1 MNEKKILIIVP
12 TLNEGLSIG
21 NVISK
26 LNKHFSKPDIL
37 VIDAYSSDETV
48 NEVKK
53 SNANI
58 IQIDRIF
65 GLSAQIETGILYAFI
80 NNYDFLIRVD
90 GDCQHEPSDARK
102 LLNFAIQEKSDLMIG
117 SRFLGKSEYRPNI
130 LRLFGIKLLR
140 KLIDIFYSTEVT
152 DCNSGCQIL
161 SKRFIK
167 KLSNDENFEYS
178 EISIICKAIEHNMSI
193 KEKFIDMKNRKTG
206 HSKFNFVNSF
216 KFMFKNL
223 LDLLTS
229 IKYKK

>member
-1 MNEKKILIIVP
+1 M
-12 TLNEGLSIG
+12 
-21 NVISK
+21 
-26 LNKHFSKPDIL
+26 
-37 VIDAYSSDETV
+37 

-90 GDCQHEPSDARK
+90 GDGQHEPSDARK